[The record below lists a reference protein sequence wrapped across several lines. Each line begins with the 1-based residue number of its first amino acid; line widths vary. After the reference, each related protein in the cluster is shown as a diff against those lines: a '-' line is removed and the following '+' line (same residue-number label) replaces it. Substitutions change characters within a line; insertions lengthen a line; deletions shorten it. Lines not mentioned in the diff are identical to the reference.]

1 MTIYMDFDTGEK
13 YTLDELKVIYHQ
25 QEDEM
30 QYDSFEDYLEKMLD
44 LGRQKIGGLI
54 EIEDHAD
61 QD

>member
-1 MTIYMDFDTGEK
+1 MRYKDFDTGEK
-13 YTLDELKVIYHQ
+13 YTLNELKATYKQ
-25 QEDEM
+25 FENEM

-44 LGRQKIGGLI
+44 LGRQKIGGLV

>member
-1 MTIYMDFDTGEK
+1 MRYKDFDTGEE
-13 YTLDELKVIYHQ
+13 YTLDELKAIYKQ
-25 QEDEM
+25 FEDEM

-44 LGRQKIGGLI
+44 LGRQKIGGLV

>member
-1 MTIYMDFDTGEK
+1 MRYKDFDTGEE
-13 YTLDELKVIYHQ
+13 YTLDELKATYKQ
-25 QEDEM
+25 FENEM

-44 LGRQKIGGLI
+44 LGRQKIGGLV

>member
-1 MTIYMDFDTGEK
+1 MTIYMDFDTGEE
-13 YTLDELKVIYHQ
+13 YTLDELNATYKQ
-25 QEDEM
+25 FENEM

-44 LGRQKIGGLI
+44 LGRQKIGGLV

>member
-13 YTLDELKVIYHQ
+13 YTLDELNTIYNQ

-30 QYDSFEDYLEKMLD
+30 QYDGFEDYLEKMLD
-44 LGRQKIGGLI
+44 LGRQKIGGLV

>member
-1 MTIYMDFDTGEK
+1 MRYKDFDTGEE
-13 YTLDELKVIYHQ
+13 YTLDELKTIYNQ

-30 QYDSFEDYLEKMLD
+30 QYDSFEDYLYNALA
-44 LGRQKIGGLI
+44 LGRQKIGGLV

>member
-30 QYDSFEDYLEKMLD
+30 QYDGFEDYLEKMLD
-44 LGRQKIGGLI
+44 LGRQKIGGLV

>member
-1 MTIYMDFDTGEK
+1 MTIYMDFDTGEE
-13 YTLDELKVIYHQ
+13 YTLEELKTIYNQ
-25 QEDEM
+25 FKDEM

-44 LGRQKIGGLI
+44 LGRQKIGGLV